1 MSISVSACMILLQVQ
16 VPETLQLLPLFKQQC
31 VDAAQACLLLR
42 HARVLKI
49 TRFLRRPNF

>member
-1 MSISVSACMILLQVQ
+1 MSISVSACMIFLQVQ